1 LCRASA
7 MVKESYGKISV
18 RRLTLRL
25 DNEATVLREVSLE
38 VEEGSITSVV
48 GPSGSGKSS
57 LLRCLNRLWE
67 PPAGTVFFDGQ
78 DVTTMDVLA
87 LRRRVGMLFQSANLF
102 EGTVANNV
110 GYGPSL
116 EGRSLTARRIAE
128 LLQMAGLEPRFAAET
143 AAKLSGGEAQ
153 RVALARALA
162 NEPEVLLLDEPT
174 SALDP
179 AATLHVERT
188 IRDLQQMMD
197 LTVVL
202 VTHDIEQV
210 RRMAD
215 SAALLIDGRIVE
227 SGTADHL
234 MNSDHHLM
242 RRFAAGDL

>member
-1 LCRASA
+1 MERDSFA
-7 MVKESYGKISV
+7 KISV
-18 RRLTLRL
+18 QRLTLRL
-25 DNEATVLREVSLE
+25 DNYATVLREVSLE
-38 VEEGSITSVV
+38 IEGGAITSVV

-102 EGTVANNV
+102 DGTVANNV

-116 EGRSLTARRIAE
+116 EGRSLTAGRIDA
-128 LLQMAGLEPRFAAET
+128 LLKMAGLESRFAAK
-143 AAKLSGGEAQ
+143 AAASLSGGEAQ

-162 NEPEVLLLDEPT
+162 NEPEVLLMDEPT

-179 AATLHVERT
+179 AATLHVEQT
-188 IRDLQQMMD
+188 IRDLQKMMD

-215 SAALLIDGRIVE
+215 SAALLIEGRIVE
-227 SGTADHL
+227 RGTPDHL
-234 MNSDHHLM
+234 MSSGQHLM
-242 RRFAAGDL
+242 QRFAAGDL

>member
-1 LCRASA
+1 
-7 MVKESYGKISV
+7 MEMESLAKVSIQK
-18 RRLTLRL
+18 LTLRI
-25 DNEATVLREVSLE
+25 DNEAIVLRDVSLE
-38 VEEGSITSVV
+38 IEEGSITSVV

-67 PPAGTVFFDGQ
+67 PPAGTVYFDGR
-78 DVTTMDVLA
+78 DITTLDVLA

-102 EGTVANNV
+102 DGTVADNV

-116 EGRSLTARRIAE
+116 EGRSLPAGRIDE
-128 LLQMAGLEPRFAAET
+128 LLQMAGLKPRFAGET
-143 AAKLSGGEAQ
+143 AANLSGGEAQ

-162 NEPEVLLLDEPT
+162 NEPEVLLMDEPT

-179 AATLHVERT
+179 AATLHVEQT
-188 IRDLQQMMD
+188 IRDLQEMMD

-215 SAALLIDGRIVE
+215 SAALLIDGSIVE
-227 SGTADHL
+227 AGTPDHL
-234 MNSDHHLM
+234 MSSGHHLM
-242 RRFAAGDL
+242 QRFAAGDL